1 MAKTDNR
8 HSVRH
13 HGHTVDTPDV
23 TPYGFRILGYLVTKN
38 DRPLIPFLNEMLVW
52 MQNSRVGFF
61 ATIIYS
67 YFILYLV
74 CAVIK
79 GNIKFG
85 IRIPFIVRF
94 YPMKPHRTWMNSFIF
109 NIIMLLLAAAG
120 IMQLATNCFPT
131 YARNTAIYNMFG
143 LQVNYM
149 RFYTIFYRYK
159 IFGIAFVAWSIL
171 SLFYMLFTCNR
182 LPKHA

>member
-1 MAKTDNR
+1 
-8 HSVRH
+8 
-13 HGHTVDTPDV
+13 
-23 TPYGFRILGYLVTKN
+23 
-38 DRPLIPFLNEMLVW
+38 MLVW